1 MNTSPTLVDIAPVLA
16 TLVAAAASPCPM
28 AWCPMRQWT
37 SVFWWVILRDCSDF
51 RQGETCHRGRLVDL
65 FAGYRFWQC
74 LASQIRPPQRM
85 GWVAPVNLPVIAE
98 RLPIDLWPLAVVIGA
113 GTVWVVRYCVSALQH
128 VRTRTRLRI
137 GEPAP
142 RIAQNSITTS
152 FGATRL
158 DVAAEALG
166 ALRQVDDL
174 AARNR
179 VRLQIAVQPSLAVH
193 ADPAG
198 FRWALIEVLENAIAH
213 APCGKVMLGGRSHGG
228 RVQIVVLDDGQT
240 SDRLTQEAALR
251 PVERIVALH
260 GGTLQVEVRPG
271 QGTLVIL
278 RLPEPSTAAGN
289 RAAETA
295 SQAAASQAAGAQA
308 TGSSGPKSA
317 ASSQPDLAAA
327 HH

>member
-1 MNTSPTLVDIAPVLA
+1 
-16 TLVAAAASPCPM
+16 
-28 AWCPMRQWT
+28 
-37 SVFWWVILRDCSDF
+37 
-51 RQGETCHRGRLVDL
+51 
-65 FAGYRFWQC
+65 
-74 LASQIRPPQRM
+74 M

-113 GTVWVVRYCVSALQH
+113 GTAWVVRYCVSALQH
-128 VRTRTRLRI
+128 GRTRSRSRLRI

-142 RIAQNSITTS
+142 RIAQNPITTS

-213 APCGKVMLGGRSHGG
+213 APCGKVMLGGTRHGG
-228 RVQIVVLDDGQT
+228 RVQIAVLDDGQT

-278 RLPEPSTAAGN
+278 RLPEPSTATGN
-289 RAAETA
+289 RAAET
-295 SQAAASQAAGAQA
+295 ASQAAGAQA
-308 TGSSGPKSA
+308 TGSSGPESA